1 MIFGKYFKQLRKDKG
16 FTQEQVSAIIGKSKM
31 LVSGVETGRNDAF
44 VDEDLEAIANGFH
57 LSQEER
63 SKLFFEASK
72 AREHIPSYIRDYMNE
87 HEDAYAILDIM
98 SNEGMSSDV
107 LKRIKKFVE
116 DINDDKND

>member
-1 MIFGKYFKQLRKDKG
+1 MHFGEYFRKLRIDKG
-16 FTQEQVSAIIGKSKM
+16 ITQERVAKMIGKSKM

-44 VDEDLEAIANGFH
+44 IDEDLEVIANGFH

-72 AREHIPSYIRDYMNE
+72 AREHIPSYIRAYMNE